1 MKTTLCCAVLALCV
15 LSALAQ
21 KPSAPVA
28 PQTYTLTVV
37 VEHVN
42 EEGGNIGVLV
52 FKSAKGWPED
62 RGAALKDV
70 VVKAHPGTVIVTI
83 PDLPA
88 GNYAVAVAHDVNMN
102 HKLDKNW
109 LGMPKE
115 QYAVS
120 NNPHV
125 VLKAPSFDTAR
136 FSISGNT
143 EIHVTA
149 HI

>member
-1 MKTTLCCAVLALCV
+1 MKTTLCCAFIVLLT
-15 LSALAQ
+15 LSTFAQ
-21 KPSAPVA
+21 KPAAVA
-28 PQTYTLTVV
+28 PQTFTLTVV

-52 FKSAKGWPED
+52 FNSPKGWPED
-62 RGAALKDV
+62 RKLALKDV
-70 VVKAHPGTVIVTI
+70 VVKAHPGTVTVTV

-88 GNYAVAVAHDVNMN
+88 GNYAVAVAHDVNVN

-149 HI
+149 HM

>member
-1 MKTTLCCAVLALCV
+1 VKTTLCCAFIVLLT
-15 LSALAQ
+15 LSTFAQ
-21 KPSAPVA
+21 KPAAAA
-28 PQTYTLTVV
+28 PQTFTLTVV

-52 FKSAKGWPED
+52 FNSPKGWPED
-62 RGAALKDV
+62 RKLALKDV
-70 VVKAHPGTVIVTI
+70 VVKAHPGTVTVTV

-88 GNYAVAVAHDVNMN
+88 GNYAVAVAHDVNVN

-149 HI
+149 HM

>member
-1 MKTTLCCAVLALCV
+1 MKTTLCCAVIAVLAL
-15 LSALAQ
+15 SAPAQ
-21 KPSAPVA
+21 KPATPA
-28 PQTYTLTVV
+28 TPQTYTLTVV

-52 FKSAKGWPED
+52 FNSGKGWPEN
-62 RGAALKDV
+62 RGLALKDV
-70 VVKAHPGTVIVTI
+70 VVKAHSGTVIVTI

-115 QYAVS
+115 QYAIS
-120 NNPHV
+120 NNPKV
-125 VLKAPSFDTAR
+125 VFKAPSFDTAR

-143 EIHVTA
+143 EIHVSA
-149 HI
+149 HL